1 MSAAGYTTI
10 YNEVLR
16 DRTLSLEAKGLF
28 AVIKSFV
35 GLPDFALSKRRLGY
49 ACSDSAY
56 LLNAAWKELKQKGYL
71 QHYFSQS
78 ENGAFCHVYNLMQH
92 PSEPVDFVYSPSI
105 DRPNGDVACI
115 SGAQRDY
122 TNISTSVLR
131 DKTISLASKG
141 LFALVSHLMKIPDFV
156 LRPEGIRAF
165 CMEKVKHFST
175 LWKRFKISG
184 LLKQHRFPS
193 DPFGEES
200 HWTYEYELC
209 ETPDLETPYLT
220 NYRADGSVSTVA
232 TIDSF
237 LDKVKKRVAHIRKNK
252 RANKHTPRP
261 IRRKLR
267 KQIET
272 QVNADTLRQQ
282 FGGELTGTIVTAIYN
297 IKYADKLR
305 VKGTEITQESRE
317 QIFRSIS
324 QETITRFLNDVTIDY
339 SHVKDPTAYLQTS
352 LYTYHQKLLLQS
364 SQDAIANADTPDR
377 PLADWE
383 QIWLAQMADARRRR
397 KEAIARGEYPE
408 DQE

>member
-1 MSAAGYTTI
+1 MSATGYTTI

-16 DRTLSLEAKGLF
+16 DRTLSLDAKGLF

-49 ACSDSAY
+49 ACSDSSY

-92 PSEPVDFVYSPSI
+92 PSAPVDFVYSPAI
-105 DRPNGDVACI
+105 DRPNGDVVCI

-122 TNISTSVLR
+122 TNISTAVLR
-131 DKTISLASKG
+131 DKSISLASKG

-193 DPFGEES
+193 GQEN

-220 NYRADGSVSTVA
+220 NYHADGSVSTIA
-232 TIDSF
+232 TIGDF
-237 LDKVKKRVAHIRKNK
+237 LEKLKKRVSRIRKNTRMK
-252 RANKHTPRP
+252 KKDKPRAV
-261 IRRKLR
+261 RRKER
-267 KQIET
+267 RQIE
-272 QVNADTLRQQ
+272 QQLNADALRGR
-282 FGGELTGTIVTAIYN
+282 FGNDLTGTVVTAVYN
-297 IKYADKLR
+297 IRHADKLFI
-305 VKGTEITQESRE
+305 KGAEIAQERRE
-317 QIFRSIS
+317 TVAQMIS
-324 QETITRFLNDVTIDY
+324 PENVERFLDSTALDLSRIEN
-339 SHVKDPTAYLQTS
+339 PAAYLQTALFAFLEKQCS
-352 LYTYHQKLLLQS
+352 T
-364 SQDAIANADTPDR
+364 DASPADEAPDK

-383 QIWLAQMADARRRR
+383 LAWIAQVQDRRRR
-397 KEAIARGEYPE
+397 REEAIARGEYQ
-408 DQE
+408 D

>member
-71 QHYFSQS
+71 QHYFSQA

-156 LRPEGIRAF
+156 LRPDGIRAF
-165 CMEKVKHFST
+165 CLEKVKHFST

-193 DPFGEES
+193 GQEN
-200 HWTYEYELC
+200 HWTYEYKLC

-220 NYRADGSVSTVA
+220 NYHIDGSVSTVA
-232 TIDSF
+232 TIDGF
-237 LDKVKKRVAHIRKNK
+237 LEKIKTQVSRIRKNVCVNK
-252 RANKHTPRP
+252 KDKPRAV
-261 IRRKLR
+261 RRKLR
-267 KQIET
+267 KQIE
-272 QVNADTLRQQ
+272 QQINADALRRQ
-282 FGGELTGTIVTAIYN
+282 FGNDLTGTVVTAVYN
-297 IKYADKLR
+297 IKHAQRLFI
-305 VKGTEITQESRE
+305 KGTEIAQERRETVAQMISPESVEHFLDSTTLDLSR
-317 QIFRSIS
+317 IK
-324 QETITRFLNDVTIDY
+324 N
-339 SHVKDPTAYLQTS
+339 PAAYLQTALFDFLEKQCS
-352 LYTYHQKLLLQS
+352 T
-364 SQDAIANADTPDR
+364 DASPADEAPDK

-383 QIWLAQMADARRRR
+383 LAWIAQVQDRRRR
-397 KEAIARGEYPE
+397 REEAIARGEYQ
-408 DQE
+408 D

>member
-1 MSAAGYTTI
+1 MSATGYTTI

-16 DRTLSLEAKGLF
+16 DSTLSLDAKGLF
-28 AVIKSFV
+28 AVIKSFI

-49 ACSDSAY
+49 ACSDSGY

-105 DRPNGDVACI
+105 DRPNGDVVCI
-115 SGAQRDY
+115 SEAQRDY

-175 LWKRFKISG
+175 LWKRFKLSG

-193 DPFGEES
+193 GQEN

-220 NYRADGSVSTVA
+220 NYHIDGSVSTVA
-232 TIDSF
+232 TIDGF
-237 LDKVKKRVAHIRKNK
+237 LEKIKKNVSRIRKNVSIK
-252 RANKHTPRP
+252 KKDKPRAV
-261 IRRKLR
+261 RRKER
-267 KQIET
+267 RQVEAQIS
-272 QVNADTLRQQ
+272 ADALRQR
-282 FGGELTGTIVTAIYN
+282 FGNDLTGTVLTAVYN
-297 IKYADKLR
+297 IKHAQRLFI
-305 VKGTEITQESRE
+305 KGTEIAQKRRETVAQMISPESVE
-317 QIFRSIS
+317 
-324 QETITRFLNDVTIDY
+324 RFLDSTTLDLSRIKN
-339 SHVKDPTAYLQTS
+339 PAAYLQTALFDFLEKQCS
-352 LYTYHQKLLLQS
+352 T
-364 SQDAIANADTPDR
+364 DASPADEAPDK

-383 QIWLAQMADARRRR
+383 QAWLAQVKDRRRR
-397 KEAIARGEYPE
+397 REEAIARGEYQ
-408 DQE
+408 D

>member
-71 QHYFSQS
+71 QHYFSQA

-184 LLKQHRFPS
+184 LLKQHRHPA
-193 DPFGEES
+193 GEENR
-200 HWTYEYELC
+200 WTYEYEIC

-220 NYRADGSVSTVA
+220 NHHADGSVSTIA
-232 TIDSF
+232 TIGDF
-237 LDKVKKRVAHIRKNK
+237 LEKLKKRVSHIRKNVRK
-252 RANKHTPRP
+252 KDKPRAV
-261 IRRKLR
+261 RRKER
-267 KQIET
+267 RQIE
-272 QVNADTLRQQ
+272 QQLNADALRGR
-282 FGGELTGTIVTAIYN
+282 FGNDLTGTVVTAVYN
-297 IKYADKLR
+297 IKHADKLFI
-305 VKGTEITQESRE
+305 KGAEITQERRE
-317 QIFRSIS
+317 TVAQMIS
-324 QETITRFLNDVTIDY
+324 PESVERFLGSTALDFSRIKN
-339 SHVKDPTAYLQTS
+339 PAAYLQTALFAFLEKQCS
-352 LYTYHQKLLLQS
+352 TDS
-364 SQDAIANADTPDR
+364 SPADEAPDK

-383 QIWLAQMADARRRR
+383 QAWLAQKAEARRRR
-397 KEAIARGEYPE
+397 EEAIARGEYQ
-408 DQE
+408 D

>member
-56 LLNAAWKELKQKGYL
+56 LMNAAWKELKQKGYL

-165 CMEKVKHFST
+165 CMEKVRSGSASRFPVCSSST
-175 LWKRFKISG
+175 VSLPVRRITGPTNISSARRPIWKRRI
-184 LLKQHRFPS
+184 
-193 DPFGEES
+193 
-200 HWTYEYELC
+200 
-209 ETPDLETPYLT
+209 
-220 NYRADGSVSTVA
+220 
-232 TIDSF
+232 
-237 LDKVKKRVAHIRKNK
+237 
-252 RANKHTPRP
+252 
-261 IRRKLR
+261 
-267 KQIET
+267 
-272 QVNADTLRQQ
+272 
-282 FGGELTGTIVTAIYN
+282 
-297 IKYADKLR
+297 
-305 VKGTEITQESRE
+305 
-317 QIFRSIS
+317 
-324 QETITRFLNDVTIDY
+324 
-339 SHVKDPTAYLQTS
+339 
-352 LYTYHQKLLLQS
+352 
-364 SQDAIANADTPDR
+364 
-377 PLADWE
+377 
-383 QIWLAQMADARRRR
+383 
-397 KEAIARGEYPE
+397 
-408 DQE
+408 

>member
-16 DRTLSLEAKGLF
+16 DRTLSLDAKGLF

-49 ACSDSAY
+49 ACSDSGY

-92 PSEPVDFVYSPSI
+92 PSAPVDFVYSPSI

-122 TNISTSVLR
+122 TNIPTSVLR
-131 DKTISLASKG
+131 DRSISLASKG

-184 LLKQHRFPS
+184 LLKQHRHPA
-193 DPFGEES
+193 GEENR
-200 HWTYEYELC
+200 WTYEYEIC

-220 NYRADGSVSTVA
+220 NYHVDGSVSSIA
-232 TIDSF
+232 TIGDF
-237 LDKVKKRVAHIRKNK
+237 LEKLKKRVSRIRKNVSIK
-252 RANKHTPRP
+252 KKDKPRAV
-261 IRRKLR
+261 RRKER
-267 KQIET
+267 RQIE
-272 QVNADTLRQQ
+272 QQLNADALRGR
-282 FGGELTGTIVTAIYN
+282 FGNDLTGTVVTAVYN
-297 IKYADKLR
+297 IRHAGKLFI
-305 VKGTEITQESRE
+305 KGAEITQERRE
-317 QIFRSIS
+317 TVAQMIS
-324 QETITRFLNDVTIDY
+324 PESVERFLDSITLDLSRIKN
-339 SHVKDPTAYLQTS
+339 PAAYLQTALFAFLEKQCS
-352 LYTYHQKLLLQS
+352 T
-364 SQDAIANADTPDR
+364 DASPADEAPDK

-383 QIWLAQMADARRRR
+383 LAWIAQVQDRRRR
-397 KEAIARGEYPE
+397 REEAIARGEYQ
-408 DQE
+408 D

>member
-1 MSAAGYTTI
+1 MSATGNTTI

-16 DRTLSLEAKGLF
+16 DSTLSLDAKGLF

-35 GLPDFALSKRRLGY
+35 GLPDFALSKRRLSY
-49 ACSDSAY
+49 ACSDSGY

-131 DKTISLASKG
+131 DRTISLASKG

-184 LLKQHRFPS
+184 LLKQHRHPA
-193 DPFGEES
+193 GEENR
-200 HWTYEYELC
+200 WTYEYEIC

-220 NYRADGSVSTVA
+220 NYHVDGSVSTIA
-232 TIDSF
+232 TIGDF
-237 LDKVKKRVAHIRKNK
+237 LEKLKKRVSHIRKNVRSTK
-252 RANKHTPRP
+252 KKDKPRAV
-261 IRRKLR
+261 RRKER
-267 KQIET
+267 RQIE
-272 QVNADTLRQQ
+272 QQLNADALRQR
-282 FGGELTGTIVTAIYN
+282 FGNDLTGTVVTAVYN
-297 IKYADKLR
+297 IKHADKLFI
-305 VKGTEITQESRE
+305 KGAEITQERRE
-317 QIFRSIS
+317 TVAQMIS
-324 QETITRFLNDVTIDY
+324 PESVERFLDSTTLDFSRIKN
-339 SHVKDPTAYLQTS
+339 PAAYLQTALFAFLES
-352 LYTYHQKLLLQS
+352 QCSTDS
-364 SQDAIANADTPDR
+364 SPADEAPDK

-383 QIWLAQMADARRRR
+383 LAWLAQKAEARHRRE
-397 KEAIARGEYPE
+397 EAIARGEYQ
-408 DQE
+408 D

>member
-1 MSAAGYTTI
+1 MSATGYTTI

-16 DRTLSLEAKGLF
+16 DRTLSLDAKGLF

-35 GLPDFALSKRRLGY
+35 GLPDFALSKRRLSY
-49 ACSDSAY
+49 ACSDSGY

-105 DRPNGDVACI
+105 DRPNGDVVCI
-115 SGAQRDY
+115 SDAQRDY

-165 CMEKVKHFST
+165 CMEKIKHFST

-193 DPFGEES
+193 GQEN
-200 HWTYEYELC
+200 HWTYEYKLC
-209 ETPDLETPYLT
+209 ETPDLETPYLI
-220 NYRADGSVSTVA
+220 NHHADGSVSTIA
-232 TIDSF
+232 TIGDF
-237 LDKVKKRVAHIRKNK
+237 LEKLKKRVSRIRKNVSLK
-252 RANKHTPRP
+252 KKDKPRAV
-261 IRRKLR
+261 RRKER
-267 KQIET
+267 R
-272 QVNADTLRQQ
+272 QVEQQLNADALRGR
-282 FGGELTGTIVTAIYN
+282 FGNDLTGTVVTAVYN
-297 IKYADKLR
+297 IKHAQRLFI
-305 VKGTEITQESRE
+305 KGAEIAQERRE
-317 QIFRSIS
+317 TVAQMIS
-324 QETITRFLNDVTIDY
+324 PENVERFLDSTTLELSRIKN
-339 SHVKDPTAYLQTS
+339 PAAYLQTALFDFLEKQCS
-352 LYTYHQKLLLQS
+352 T
-364 SQDAIANADTPDR
+364 DASPVEAAPDK

-383 QIWLAQMADARRRR
+383 QAWLAQKAEARRRR
-397 KEAIARGEYPE
+397 EEAIARGEYQ
-408 DQE
+408 D

>member
-1 MSAAGYTTI
+1 MSATGYTTI

-16 DRTLSLEAKGLF
+16 DSTLSLDAKGLF

-49 ACSDSAY
+49 ACSDSSY

-92 PSEPVDFVYSPSI
+92 PSEPIDFVYSPSI
-105 DRPNGDVACI
+105 DRPNGDVICI
-115 SGAQRDY
+115 SDAQRDY

-131 DKTISLASKG
+131 DKSISLASKG

-184 LLKQHRFPS
+184 LLKQHRHPA
-193 DPFGEES
+193 GEENR
-200 HWTYEYELC
+200 WTYEYEIC

-220 NYRADGSVSTVA
+220 NHHADGSVSTIA
-232 TIDSF
+232 TIDGF
-237 LDKVKKRVAHIRKNK
+237 LEKLKKHVSHIRKNVSLK
-252 RANKHTPRP
+252 KKDKPRAV
-261 IRRKLR
+261 RRKER
-267 KQIET
+267 RQVEAQI
-272 QVNADTLRQQ
+272 NADALRGR
-282 FGGELTGTIVTAIYN
+282 FGNDLTGTVVTAVYN
-297 IKYADKLR
+297 IKHADKLFI
-305 VKGTEITQESRE
+305 KGAVVPQDSRE
-317 QIFRSIS
+317 QVFRRIS
-324 QETITRFLNDVTIDY
+324 QESMERFLNSVTIDFGRIDNP
-339 SHVKDPTAYLQTS
+339 VAYLQTS
-352 LYTYHQKLLLQS
+352 LYTYHQKLLQP
-364 SQDAIANADTPDR
+364 SQAEPVSTGAPEQ

-383 QIWLAQMADARRRR
+383 LAWLERVKAKRHS
-397 KEAIARGEYPE
+397 
-408 DQE
+408 QETE